1 MKITILVGGRFH
13 AFNLAYQ
20 LEKKGH
26 LLNLITSYPKWKVS
40 KFINIDK
47 KKIKTVI
54 LKEIIERIIIK
65 LKLINYLAIFSVY
78 LNKYFEYFASKKVN
92 YKNTDILIGWSGFSC
107 KTFQKSKNYN
117 LIKILERGSSH
128 IKFQSDIL
136 LEEHKKFNIKYKI
149 NDNEINQEIK
159 EYNLADYISIPS
171 TFVKKTF
178 LLKGFDE
185 KKLILTPYGVD
196 LNNFYPK
203 AKKDNIFRFIYVGN
217 LSLRKGLWYTLKA
230 FSELN
235 LPNSELI
242 LVGSVDANFLPLLKE
257 FTSNKKIKLFNHV
270 SQNKLVEFYNISD
283 VFVISSIEDGFA
295 MVIPQALACGIP
307 VICSE
312 NSGGSE
318 LIKNGINGYV
328 VPIRN
333 IEELKN
339 KMNFLYEDKKHYI
352 VLKEVI
358 SKERKDLSWDRYGQL
373 IIDKYGSLL
382 KAD

>member
-1 MKITILVGGRFH
+1 MKVTILVGGRFH
-13 AFNLAYQ
+13 AFDLAYT
-20 LEKKGH
+20 LEKRGY
-26 LLNLITSYPKWKVS
+26 LLNLITSYPKWKIREH
-40 KFINIDK
+40 FNIDK

-65 LKLINYLAIFSVY
+65 LKLTHYLAFLSVY

-92 YKNTDILIGWSGFSC
+92 YKNTDILIGWSGFSY
-107 KTFQKSKNYN
+107 KTFQKSKDYN

-128 IKFQSDIL
+128 IQFQSEIL
-136 LEEHKKFNIKYKI
+136 LEEHKRFNIKFKI

-185 KKLILTPYGVD
+185 KKLILTPYGVN
-196 LNNFYPK
+196 LNDFYSK
-203 AKKDNIFRFIYVGN
+203 EKKDNIFRFIYVGT
-217 LSLRKGLWYTLKA
+217 LSVRKGLWYTLKA
-230 FSELN
+230 FNELN

-242 LVGSVDANFLPLLKE
+242 LVGSVDRNFLPLLKE
-257 FTSNKKIKLFNHV
+257 FTSNKKIKIFNHI
-270 SQNKLVEFYNISD
+270 SQIKLVEFYNISD

-295 MVIPQALACGIP
+295 MVIPQALACGLP
-307 VICSE
+307 VLCSE

-328 VPIRN
+328 LSIRD
-333 IEELKN
+333 IDELKK
-339 KMNFLYEDKKHYI
+339 KMNLLYEDKKHYI
-352 VLKEVI
+352 FLKE
-358 SKERKDLSWDRYGQL
+358 SLTKQAKQLSWDRYGDS
-373 IIDKYGSLL
+373 IVDRYSSLL

>member
-13 AFNLAYQ
+13 AFDLAYQ

-171 TFVKKTF
+171 SFVKKTF

-185 KKLILTPYGVD
+185 KKLILTPYGVN
-196 LNNFYPK
+196 LNDFYPK

-230 FSELN
+230 FNELN

-283 VFVISSIEDGFA
+283 VFVIASIEDGFA

-358 SKERKDLSWDRYGQL
+358 VKERKDLSWNRYGQL

>member
-13 AFNLAYQ
+13 AFDLAYQ

-171 TFVKKTF
+171 SFVKKTF

-230 FSELN
+230 FNELN

-283 VFVISSIEDGFA
+283 VFVITSIEDGFA
-295 MVIPQALACGIP
+295 MVIPQALACGLP

-318 LIKNGINGYV
+318 LIQNGINGYV
-328 VPIRN
+328 LPIRN
-333 IEELKN
+333 IDELKK

-352 VLKEVI
+352 SLKESIV
-358 SKERKDLSWDRYGQL
+358 KKREDLSWDHYGEL
-373 IIDKYGSLL
+373 IIDRYGSLL
-382 KAD
+382 KAV

>member
-13 AFNLAYQ
+13 AFDLAYQ

-171 TFVKKTF
+171 SFVKKTF

-230 FSELN
+230 FNELN

-283 VFVISSIEDGFA
+283 VFVIASIEDGFA

-339 KMNFLYEDKKHYI
+339 KMNFLYENKKHYI
-352 VLKEVI
+352 VLKEAI
-358 SKERKDLSWDRYGQL
+358 LKERKDLSWDRYGQL